1 MKPAASYDEM
11 CRQHRWRIPKHFNMG
26 VAICDR
32 QRQRDTALIDPK
44 PDGEADEYTFGDLK
58 RLSNRLANILTTHGL
73 QRGDRVAILL
83 PQAPETATAHIAIYK
98 AGFVAMPLFVLF
110 GADALKYRLVDSGA
124 RVLITDRANAAK
136 IIEIRDLLPN
146 LELVL
151 SIDGPCDDGAGGAL
165 DYQTEL
171 ASASDKF
178 DPADTLAE
186 DPGLL
191 IYTSGTTGPPKGA
204 LHAHRVLIGHMP
216 GVEMI
221 FDFFPQPGDVAWT
234 PADWA
239 WIGGLYDVMM
249 PALYRGVAQV
259 INPPGKFDAEAAF
272 DLIARFGINVTF
284 IPPTGLKMMRQVANP
299 RDRWNYSLRTVFSG
313 GEALGTELMGWGRDA
328 LGVTI
333 NEAYGQT
340 ECNVI
345 VGCCG
350 GIMTPPHGS
359 MGRASPGHTLAIL
372 NENGV
377 EVPRG
382 ELGNICCKAPDPVM
396 FLEYWNQPEATRN
409 KFVTD
414 ATGDKWMITG
424 DTAKQDEDGWIFFI
438 GRDDDVITSSGY
450 RIGPAEVEDCLFTH
464 PAVALSAVI
473 GVPDPARTE
482 RVKAFVI
489 LNEGF
494 KASDDLARDVQEHV
508 KRRLAAHEYPR
519 DVEFVTEVPMTT
531 TGKIQRKVLR
541 EMEVAKQA
549 AAEQLA

>member
-1 MKPAASYDEM
+1 M
-11 CRQHRWRIPKHFNMG
+11 CAQQRWRIPEHFNMG
-26 VAICDR
+26 VAVCDK
-32 QRQRDTALIDPK
+32 QKQRDVALIHPLPND
-44 PDGEADEYTFGDLK
+44 EVREYTFGDLK
-58 RLSNRLANILTTHGL
+58 RLSNRLANLLVAKGIN
-73 QRGDRVAILL
+73 RGDRVGILL
-83 PQAPETATAHIAIYK
+83 PQTPETATAHIAIYK
-98 AGFVAMPLFVLF
+98 AGMVAMPLFVLF
-110 GADALKYRLVDSGA
+110 GADALEYRLADSGA
-124 RVLITDRANAAK
+124 RALITDRENAAK
-136 IIEIRDLLPN
+136 LVGIRDRLPN
-146 LELVL
+146 LEVVL
-151 SIDGPCDDGAGGAL
+151 SIDGPGEDGAGGAL
-165 DYQTEL
+165 DFHGEL
-171 ASASDKF
+171 AKASDKF
-178 DPADTLAE
+178 DPVDTLAE
-186 DPGLL
+186 EPGLL

-221 FDFFPQPGDVAWT
+221 FDFFPQTGDVAWT

-239 WIGGLYDVMM
+239 WIGGLYDVLM
-249 PALYRGVAQV
+249 PALYRGVPQV

-272 DLIARFGINVTF
+272 ELIARFGINVAF

-313 GEALGTELMGWGRDA
+313 GEALGNELMGWGHDA

-350 GIMTPPHGS
+350 TIMTPPPGS
-359 MGRASPGHTLAIL
+359 MGRAAPGHDLKIL
-372 NENGV
+372 DADGV

-382 ELGNICCKAPDPVM
+382 ELGSICCKAPDPVM
-396 FLEYWNQPEATRN
+396 FLEYWKQPKATRD
-409 KFVTD
+409 KYVTD
-414 ATGDKWMITG
+414 ANGDRWLVTG

-450 RIGPAEVEDCLFTH
+450 RIGPAEVEDCLFAH

-473 GVPDPARTE
+473 GVPDPERTE
-482 RVKAFVI
+482 RVKAFII

-494 KASDDLARDVQEHV
+494 EGSDDLAHEIQTHV
-508 KRRLAAHEYPR
+508 RTRLAAHEYPR
-519 DVEFVTEVPMTT
+519 EVEFVTELPMTT

-541 EMEVAKQA
+541 EREVAKQA
-549 AAEQLA
+549 AE

>member
-1 MKPAASYDEM
+1 MKPAESYEAV
-11 CRQHRWRIPKHFNMG
+11 RKQHRWRVPVRFNMG
-26 VAICDR
+26 VAVCDR
-32 QRQRDTALIDPK
+32 QRQRDVALIHPK
-44 PDGEADEYTFGDLK
+44 ADGNTDEYTFGDLK
-58 RLSNRLANILTTHGL
+58 RLSNRLANVLLAHGL
-73 QRGDRVAILL
+73 NVGDRVGILL
-83 PQAPETATAHIAIYK
+83 PQAPETTVAHIAIYK
-98 AGFVAMPLFVLF
+98 AGLVAMPLFVLF
-110 GADALKYRLVDSGA
+110 GADALDYRLADSGA
-124 RVLITDRANAAK
+124 RALITDRANAAK
-136 IIEIRDLLPN
+136 IVEIRDRLPD

-151 SIDGPCDDGAGGAL
+151 SIDGPCDDGASGAL
-165 DYQTEL
+165 DFHREL
-171 ASASDKF
+171 AGVSDKF
-178 DPADTLAE
+178 DAVDTLAE
-186 DPGLL
+186 QPGLL

-204 LHAHRVLIGHMP
+204 LHAHRILIGHMP

-221 FDFFPQPGDVAWT
+221 FDFFPRPGDVAWT

-249 PALYRGVAQV
+249 PALYRGVPQV

-272 DLIARFGINVTF
+272 DLIARFGINVAF
-284 IPPTGLKMMRQVANP
+284 LPPTALKLMRQVANP

-313 GEALGTELMGWGRDA
+313 GEALGTELMGWGRET

-359 MGRASPGHTLAIL
+359 MGRASPGHDLAIL
-372 NENGV
+372 DENGAR
-377 EVPRG
+377 VPPG
-382 ELGNICCKAPDPVM
+382 ELGSICCKAPDPVM
-396 FLEYWNQPEATRN
+396 FLEYWKQPEATRD

-414 ATGDKWMITG
+414 AKGDKWLVTG
-424 DTAKQDEDGWIFFI
+424 DTAKQDEEGWIYFI

-450 RIGPAEVEDCLFTH
+450 RIGPAEVEDCLFAH

-489 LNEGF
+489 LNDGF
-494 KASDDLARDVQEHV
+494 EPSDDLAREVQEHV
-508 KRRLAAHEYPR
+508 KYRLAAHEYPR
-519 DVEFVTEVPMTT
+519 DVEFVSELPMTT
-531 TGKIQRKVLR
+531 TGKIKRKVLR
-541 EMEVAKQA
+541 EREVAKQA
-549 AAEQLA
+549 AQ

>member
-1 MKPAASYDEM
+1 MKPAESYEAVWK
-11 CRQHRWRIPKHFNMG
+11 QHRWRVPVRFNMG
-26 VAICDR
+26 VAVCDR
-32 QRQRDTALIDPK
+32 QRQRDVALIHPK
-44 PDGEADEYTFGDLK
+44 ADGSTDEYTFGDLK
-58 RLSNRLANILTTHGL
+58 RLSNRLANVLLAHGL
-73 QRGDRVAILL
+73 NVGDRVGILL
-83 PQAPETATAHIAIYK
+83 PQAPETAVAHIAIYK
-98 AGFVAMPLFVLF
+98 AGLVAMPLFVLF
-110 GADALKYRLVDSGA
+110 GADALDYRLANSGA
-124 RVLITDRANAAK
+124 RALITDRENAAK
-136 IIEIRDLLPN
+136 IVEIRDRLPD

-165 DYQTEL
+165 DFHREL
-171 ASASDKF
+171 AGVSDKF
-178 DPADTLAE
+178 DAVDTLAE
-186 DPGLL
+186 QPGLL

-204 LHAHRVLIGHMP
+204 LHAHRILIGHMP

-221 FDFFPQPGDVAWT
+221 FDFFPRPGDVAWT

-249 PALYRGVAQV
+249 PALYRGVPQV

-272 DLIARFGINVTF
+272 DLIARFGINVAF
-284 IPPTGLKMMRQVANP
+284 LPPTALKLMRQVANP

-313 GEALGTELMGWGRDA
+313 GEALGTELMGWGREI

-359 MGRASPGHTLAIL
+359 MGRAAPGHDLAIL
-372 NENGV
+372 DETGAP
-377 EVPRG
+377 VPPG
-382 ELGNICCKAPDPVM
+382 ELGSICCKAPDPVM
-396 FLEYWNQPEATRN
+396 FLEYWKQPEATRD

-414 ATGDKWMITG
+414 AKGDKWLVTG
-424 DTAKQDEDGWIFFI
+424 DTAKQDEDGWIYFI

-450 RIGPAEVEDCLFTH
+450 RIGPAEVEDCLFAH

-489 LNEGF
+489 LNDGF
-494 KASDDLARDVQEHV
+494 EPSDDLAREVQEHV
-508 KRRLAAHEYPR
+508 KHRLAAHEYPR
-519 DVEFVTEVPMTT
+519 EVEFVSELPMTT

-541 EMEVAKQA
+541 EREVAKQA
-549 AAEQLA
+549 AQ

>member
-1 MKPAASYDEM
+1 MKPAASYDAM
-11 CRQHRWRIPKHFNMG
+11 CAQHKWRIPKRFNMG
-26 VAICDR
+26 VAVCDK
-32 QRQRDTALIDPK
+32 QRQRDVALIHPLAND
-44 PDGEADEYTFGDLK
+44 EVREYTFGDLK
-58 RLSNRLANILTTHGL
+58 RLSNRLANVLVANGIK
-73 QRGDRVAILL
+73 RGDRVGILL
-83 PQAPETATAHIAIYK
+83 PQTPETATAHIAIYK
-98 AGFVAMPLFVLF
+98 AGMVAMPLFVLF
-110 GADALKYRLVDSGA
+110 GADALEYRLANSGSRA
-124 RVLITDRANAAK
+124 LITDRANAAK
-136 IIEIRDLLPN
+136 LVEIRDRLPD
-146 LELVL
+146 LDLVL
-151 SIDGPCDDGAGGAL
+151 SIDGPADDGAAGAL
-165 DYQTEL
+165 DYRQEL
-171 ASASDKF
+171 AAVADKF
-178 DPADTLAE
+178 DAVDTLAE
-186 DPGLL
+186 EPGLL

-239 WIGGLYDVMM
+239 WIGGLYDVLM
-249 PALYRGVAQV
+249 PALYRGVPQV

-272 DLIARFGINVTF
+272 DLIARFGINVAF

-359 MGRASPGHTLAIL
+359 MGRASPGHDLKIL
-372 NENGV
+372 DGNGV
-377 EVPRG
+377 EVARG
-382 ELGNICCKAPDPVM
+382 ELGSICCKAPDPVM
-396 FLEYWNQPEATRN
+396 FLEYWNQPEATRD

-414 ATGDKWMITG
+414 ANGDKWLVTG

-450 RIGPAEVEDCLFTH
+450 RIGPAEVEDCLFAH
-464 PAVALSAVI
+464 PSVALSAVI
-473 GVPDPARTE
+473 GVPDPERTE
-482 RVKAFVI
+482 RVKAFII

-494 KASDDLARDVQEHV
+494 EGSDDLARDIQKHV
-508 KRRLAAHEYPR
+508 RTRLAAHEYPR
-519 DVEFVTEVPMTT
+519 DVEFVTELPMTT
-531 TGKIQRKVLR
+531 TGKIMRKVLR
-541 EMEVAKQA
+541 EREVAKQA
-549 AAEQLA
+549 KP

>member
-1 MKPAASYDEM
+1 MKPAESYDAM
-11 CRQHRWRIPKHFNMG
+11 CAQQRWRIPDHFNMG
-26 VAICDR
+26 VAVCDK
-32 QRQRDTALIDPK
+32 QKQRDVALIHPL
-44 PDGEADEYTFGDLK
+44 PDNEVREYTFGDLK
-58 RLSNRLANILTTHGL
+58 RLSNRLANLLVAKGIN
-73 QRGDRVAILL
+73 RGDRVGILL
-83 PQAPETATAHIAIYK
+83 PQTPETATAHVAIYK
-98 AGFVAMPLFVLF
+98 AGMVAMPLFVLF
-110 GADALKYRLVDSGA
+110 GADALEYRLADSGA
-124 RVLITDRANAAK
+124 RALITDRENAAK
-136 IIEIRDLLPN
+136 LVGIRDRLPN
-146 LELVL
+146 LEVVL
-151 SIDGPCDDGAGGAL
+151 SIDGPGEDGAGGAL
-165 DYQTEL
+165 DFHGEL
-171 ASASDKF
+171 AKVSDKF
-178 DPADTLAE
+178 DPVDTLAE
-186 DPGLL
+186 EPGLL

-239 WIGGLYDVMM
+239 WIGGLYDVLM
-249 PALYRGVAQV
+249 PALYRGVPQV

-272 DLIARFGINVTF
+272 ELIARFGINVAF
-284 IPPTGLKMMRQVANP
+284 IPPTGLKMMRQIANP

-313 GEALGTELMGWGRDA
+313 GEALGNELMGWGRDA
-328 LGVTI
+328 LGVII

-350 GIMTPPHGS
+350 GIMTPPPGS
-359 MGRASPGHTLAIL
+359 MGRASPGHDLKIL
-372 NENGV
+372 DENGV

-382 ELGNICCKAPDPVM
+382 ELGSICCKAPDPVM

-414 ATGDKWMITG
+414 ANGDEWLVTG
-424 DTAKQDEDGWIFFI
+424 DTAKQDADGWIFFI

-450 RIGPAEVEDCLFTH
+450 RIGPAEVEDCLFAH

-473 GVPDPARTE
+473 GVPDPERTE
-482 RVKAFVI
+482 RVKAFII

-494 KASDDLARDVQEHV
+494 EGSDELAREIQTHV
-508 KRRLAAHEYPR
+508 RTRLAAHEYPR
-519 DVEFVTEVPMTT
+519 EVEFVTELPMTT

-549 AAEQLA
+549 AE

>member
-1 MKPAASYDEM
+1 MKPAASYDAM
-11 CRQHRWRIPKHFNMG
+11 CAQQRWRIPEHFNMG
-26 VAICDR
+26 VAVCDK
-32 QRQRDTALIDPK
+32 QKQRDVALIHPL
-44 PDGEADEYTFGDLK
+44 PNNEVREYTFGDLK
-58 RLSNRLANILTTHGL
+58 RLSNRLANLLVAKGIDP
-73 QRGDRVAILL
+73 GDRVGILL
-83 PQAPETATAHIAIYK
+83 PQTPETATAHIAIYK
-98 AGFVAMPLFVLF
+98 AGMVAMPLFVLF
-110 GADALKYRLVDSGA
+110 GADALEYRLADSGA
-124 RVLITDRANAAK
+124 RALITDRENAAK
-136 IIEIRDLLPN
+136 LVGIRDRLPN
-146 LELVL
+146 LEVVL
-151 SIDGPCDDGAGGAL
+151 SIDGPGEDGADGAL
-165 DYQTEL
+165 DFHGEL
-171 ASASDKF
+171 AKASDKF
-178 DPADTLAE
+178 DPVDTLAE
-186 DPGLL
+186 EPGLL

-239 WIGGLYDVMM
+239 WIGGLYDVLM
-249 PALYRGVAQV
+249 PALYRGVPQV

-272 DLIARFGINVTF
+272 ELIARFGINVAF

-299 RDRWNYSLRTVFSG
+299 RDRWNYSLRPVFSG
-313 GEALGTELMGWGRDA
+313 GEALGNELMGWGRDA

-350 GIMTPPHGS
+350 GIMTPPPGS
-359 MGRASPGHTLAIL
+359 MGRASPGHDLKIL
-372 NENGV
+372 DENGV

-382 ELGNICCKAPDPVM
+382 ELGSICCKAPDPVM
-396 FLEYWNQPEATRN
+396 FLEYWNQPEATRD

-414 ATGDKWMITG
+414 ANGDKWLVTG
-424 DTAKQDEDGWIFFI
+424 DTAKQDADGWIFFI

-450 RIGPAEVEDCLFTH
+450 RIGPAEVEDCLFAH

-473 GVPDPARTE
+473 GVPDPERTE
-482 RVKAFVI
+482 RVKAFII

-494 KASDDLARDVQEHV
+494 EGSDDLAREIQTHV
-508 KRRLAAHEYPR
+508 RTRLAAHEYPR
-519 DVEFVTEVPMTT
+519 EVEFVTELPMTT

-549 AAEQLA
+549 AE

>member
-1 MKPAASYDEM
+1 MVKTMKPAASYDAM
-11 CRQHRWRIPKHFNMG
+11 CAQQRWRIPERFNMG
-26 VAICDR
+26 VAVCDK
-32 QRQRDTALIDPK
+32 QRQRDVALIHPLPHD
-44 PDGEADEYTFGDLK
+44 EVREYTFGDL
-58 RLSNRLANILTTHGL
+58 NRLANVLTAQGL
-73 QRGDRVAILL
+73 KRGDRVGILL
-83 PQAPETATAHIAIYK
+83 PQTPETATAHIAIYK

-110 GADALKYRLVDSGA
+110 GADALEYRLADSGA
-124 RVLITDRANAAK
+124 RALITDRANAAK
-136 IIEIRDLLPN
+136 LVGIRDRLPD

-151 SIDGPCDDGAGGAL
+151 SIDGPGDDGAGGAL
-165 DYQTEL
+165 DYQDAL
-171 ASASDKF
+171 ASVSDKF

-239 WIGGLYDVMM
+239 WIGGLYDVLM
-249 PALYRGVAQV
+249 PALYRGVPQV

-272 DLIARFGINVTF
+272 ALIARFGINVAF

-313 GEALGTELMGWGRDA
+313 GEALGTELMGWGRET

-340 ECNVI
+340 ECNVM

-350 GIMTPPHGS
+350 GIMTPPPGS
-359 MGRASPGHTLAIL
+359 MGRASPGFDLKIL
-372 NENGV
+372 NEAGV
-377 EVPRG
+377 EVARG
-382 ELGNICCKAPDPVM
+382 ELGSIACKAPNPVM
-396 FLEYWNQPEATRN
+396 FLEYWKQPEATRD
-409 KFVTD
+409 KFVTGED
-414 ATGDKWMITG
+414 GAQWLVSG

-438 GRDDDVITSSGY
+438 GRADDVITSSGY
-450 RIGPAEVEDCLFTH
+450 RIGPAEVEDCLFAH
-464 PAVALSAVI
+464 PAVGLSAVI
-473 GVPDPARTE
+473 GVPDPERTE
-482 RVKAFVI
+482 RVKAFII

-494 KASDDLARDVQEHV
+494 EASDELAREIQTHV
-508 KRRLAAHEYPR
+508 RTRLAAHEYPR
-519 DVEFVTEVPMTT
+519 DVEFVTELPMTT
-531 TGKIQRKVLR
+531 TGKIMRKVLR
-541 EMEVAKQA
+541 EQEVAKQA
-549 AAEQLA
+549 AE

>member
-1 MKPAASYDEM
+1 MKPAANYDAM
-11 CRQHRWRIPKHFNMG
+11 CAQQRWRIPEHFNMG
-26 VAICDR
+26 VAICDK
-32 QRQRDTALIDPK
+32 QRQRDVALIHPLGND
-44 PDGEADEYTFGDLK
+44 DVREYTFGDLK
-58 RLSNRLANILTTHGL
+58 RLSNRLANLLAANGIN
-73 QRGDRVAILL
+73 RGDRVGILL
-83 PQAPETATAHIAIYK
+83 PQTPETATAHIAIYK
-98 AGFVAMPLFVLF
+98 AGLVAMPLFVLF
-110 GADALKYRLVDSGA
+110 GADALEYRLADSGA
-124 RVLITDRANAAK
+124 RALITDKENAAK
-136 IIEIRDLLPN
+136 LLGIRDRLPD

-151 SIDGPCDDGAGGAL
+151 SIDGAGEDGADGAL
-165 DYQTEL
+165 DFHGEL
-171 ASASDKF
+171 AKVSDKF
-178 DPADTLAE
+178 DPVDTLAE

-249 PALYRGVAQV
+249 PALYRGVPQV

-272 DLIARFGINVTF
+272 ELIARFAINVAF

-299 RDRWNYSLRTVFSG
+299 RDRWNYALRTVFSG

-328 LGVTI
+328 LGVVI

-350 GIMTPPHGS
+350 GIMTPPPGS
-359 MGRASPGHTLAIL
+359 MGRASPGHDLAIL
-372 NENGV
+372 DENGV
-377 EVPRG
+377 EVPHG
-382 ELGNICCKAPDPVM
+382 ELGSICCKAPDPVM

-414 ATGDKWMITG
+414 INGDKWLVTG

-450 RIGPAEVEDCLFTH
+450 RIGPAEVEDCLFAH
-464 PAVALSAVI
+464 PSVALSAVI
-473 GVPDPARTE
+473 GVPDPERTE
-482 RVKAFVI
+482 RVKAFII

-494 KASDDLARDVQEHV
+494 EASDDLARDIQSHV
-508 KRRLAAHEYPR
+508 RTRLAAHEYPR
-519 DVEFVTEVPMTT
+519 DVEFVTELPMTT

-541 EMEVAKQA
+541 EREVAK
-549 AAEQLA
+549 L